1 MSFAVIKLYDDDITI
16 ETVLPTVEKCNQF
29 IRSLTHI
36 TLGNNKKVIQ
46 SHISNENEIDMDGYY
61 INLDKITD
69 RYQILERKTVI
80 NSGWIVNS
88 ITQKCSSIGWLY
100 IREMPISEKPN
111 PTHIFDKV
119 IIEPP
124 TQLCQLQRP
133 FPKAG
138 KFCSPELMAELVEK
152 IKNRHTINNTINN
165 TTTKVK
171 SD

>member
-100 IREMPISEKPN
+100 IREMPVNEKAHLP
-111 PTHIFDKV
+111 HIFDKV

-124 TQLCQLQRP
+124 TQLCQLKRP
-133 FPKAG
+133 FPKSG

-152 IKNRHTINNTINN
+152 IKNRHNKNN